1 LENVDPRPIEALQAT
16 GAGRFSIFLYGL
28 LPQAFPQLLAYTLY
42 RWEVN
47 IRTATILGI
56 IGGGGIGL
64 KIHIALS
71 LFLQDQ
77 LLVLI
82 AVIFVLVTAVD
93 FLSSYLRRRL
103 T

>member
-1 LENVDPRPIEALQAT
+1 M
-16 GAGRFSIFLYGL
+16 
-28 LPQAFPQLLAYTLY
+28 
-42 RWEVN
+42 N